1 MVRSLKAIEIAE
13 GALLADIA
21 VVFHLL
27 ATYLP
32 VGGGFFTLLIFV
44 VFCVL
49 VLRRGLY
56 VGIMA
61 LCVSLFITAVLMGL
75 SGVPFL
81 FLEIVGGLFLG
92 VTMQRRMYH
101 IPLLL
106 LGITCG
112 TLSFYGV
119 IILLTLLTGVPL
131 TSFVHS
137 LSISFHGLLNVAGAM
152 STRVGLGLWWI
163 HQARPSVAAFFAFLI
178 TYWWAAL
185 YIFLW
190 IGMSPFICAIYLFTN
205 TLVRLLGYE
214 VRPFPGNRIN
224 KFLRRTRHRLIRLL
238 RKQHI
243 IKIRVLGS
251 RS

>member
-21 VVFHLL
+21 VVFHLF

-61 LCVSLFITAVLMGL
+61 LCVSLFITAVLMGM
-75 SGVPFL
+75 SGVPYML
-81 FLEIVGGLFLG
+81 LEVTGGLFLG
-92 VTMQRRMYH
+92 VTMQRRMHH

-106 LGITCG
+106 LGVTCG
-112 TLSFYGV
+112 SLALYGLF
-119 IILLTLLTGVPL
+119 LLFSLLTGIPL
-131 TSFVHS
+131 AIFVHS
-137 LSISFHGLLNVAGAM
+137 LRISFQGLIGVASAM
-152 STRVGLGLWWI
+152 STRVGLGSWWV
-163 HQARPSVAAFFAFLI
+163 HQAYPSVAALFALLI
-178 TYWWAAL
+178 TYWWVAL
-185 YIFLW
+185 YVSLW
-190 IGMSPFICAIYLFTN
+190 IGLLPFICAVYLMTN
-205 TLVRLLGYE
+205 SLVRLLGYE

-224 KFLRRTRHRLIRLL
+224 KFLRRIRRRVTGLV

-243 IKIRVLGS
+243 IKALGS
-251 RS
+251 RL

>member
-32 VGGGFFTLLIFV
+32 VGGGFFTALIFV

-75 SGVPFL
+75 SGTPFM
-81 FLEIVGGLFLG
+81 FLEVVGGLFLG
-92 VTMQRRMYH
+92 VTMQQRMHH

-106 LGITCG
+106 MGITCG
-112 TLSFYGV
+112 ALSLYGFV
-119 IILLTLLTGVPL
+119 FLFDLLTGVPL
-131 TSFVHS
+131 DSLVHG
-137 LSISFHGLLNVAGAM
+137 LRISFQGLTNVAGAV
-152 STRVGLGLWWI
+152 SVRVGLGSWWG
-163 HQARPSVAAFFAFLI
+163 HQAHPVVAAFFAFLI
-178 TYWWAAL
+178 TYWWAAF
-185 YIFLW
+185 YILLW
-190 IGMSPFICAIYLFTN
+190 LSMSPVICVIYFMTN
-205 TLVRLLGYE
+205 SLVRLLGYD
-214 VRPFPGNRIN
+214 VRPFPSNRIN
-224 KFLRRTRHRLIRLL
+224 KFLRRTRHRFTSLL

-243 IKIRVLGS
+243 IKVLGS
-251 RS
+251 RP

>member
-1 MVRSLKAIEIAE
+1 MVRSLNAIEIAE

-32 VGGGFFTLLIFV
+32 VGGGFFTSLIFV

-75 SGVPFL
+75 SGIPFML
-81 FLEIVGGLFLG
+81 LDVTGGLFLG
-92 VTMQRRMYH
+92 VTMQRRMH
-101 IPLLL
+101 HAPLLL
-106 LGITCG
+106 IGITCG
-112 TLSFYGV
+112 SLGLYGL
-119 IILLTLLTGVPL
+119 ILLFDLLTGVPFA
-131 TSFVHS
+131 SIVHG
-137 LSISFHGLLNVAGAM
+137 LSISFQGLISVAGAM
-152 STRVGLGLWWI
+152 SARVGLGSWWV
-163 HQARPSVAAFFAFLI
+163 HQAHPSVAAFFAFLI

-185 YIFLW
+185 YVSLW
-190 IGMSPFICAIYLFTN
+190 VALSPMICAVYLMTN
-205 TLVRLLGYE
+205 SLVRLLGYE

-224 KFLRRTRHRLIRLL
+224 KFLRRIRHRITSLV
-238 RKQHI
+238 RKQRI
-243 IKIRVLGS
+243 IKVLGS
-251 RS
+251 RT

>member
-32 VGGGFFTLLIFV
+32 VGGGFFTSLIFV

-75 SGVPFL
+75 SGTPIM
-81 FLEIVGGLFLG
+81 FLEVVGGLFLG
-92 VTMQRRMYH
+92 VTMQRRMRH

-106 LGITCG
+106 IGITCG
-112 TLSFYGV
+112 SLSLYGLIFLV
-119 IILLTLLTGVPL
+119 SLLTGVPFS
-131 TSFVHS
+131 SFVHG
-137 LSISFHGLLNVAGAM
+137 LNISFQGLMSVAGTM
-152 STRVGLGLWWI
+152 SARVGLGSWWI
-163 HQARPSVAAFFAFLI
+163 HQAHPAVAAFFAFLI
-178 TYWWAAL
+178 TYWWAAFYL
-185 YIFLW
+185 LLW
-190 IGMSPFICAIYLFTN
+190 ISLSPAICAVYLQTN
-205 TLVRLLGYE
+205 VFVRLLGYD
-214 VRPFPGNRIN
+214 VRPFPSNRTN
-224 KFLRRTRHRLIRLL
+224 KFLRRVRHRITSLM
-238 RKQHI
+238 RKQRK
-243 IKIRVLGS
+243 IKVLGS
-251 RS
+251 RP

>member
-1 MVRSLKAIEIAE
+1 MVRNLKAIEIAE

-32 VGGGFFTLLIFV
+32 VGGGFFTSLIFV

-56 VGIMA
+56 VAIMA

-75 SGVPFL
+75 SGTPFM
-81 FLEIVGGLFLG
+81 FLEVVGGLFLG

-106 LGITCG
+106 VGITCG
-112 TLSFYGV
+112 ALSFYGF
-119 IILLTLLTGVPL
+119 IFLFDLLTGVPFDSL
-131 TSFVHS
+131 VHG
-137 LSISFHGLLNVAGAM
+137 LSISFEKLTSVAGVVSA
-152 STRVGLGLWWI
+152 RVGLGSWWV
-163 HQARPSVAAFFAFLI
+163 HQAHPQVTAFFAFLI

-185 YIFLW
+185 YISLW
-190 IGMSPFICAIYLFTN
+190 IGLSPFVCAIYFQTN
-205 TLVRLLGYE
+205 ILVRLLGYD
-214 VRPFPGNRIN
+214 VRPFPSNRVN
-224 KFLRRTRHRLIRLL
+224 KFLRRARHRITSLL

-243 IKIRVLGS
+243 IKVLGS
-251 RS
+251 RP